1 LRAFKCGTSLAPTQG
16 TTLSEQPDKPDKMKN
31 NKAHVTIENVELLAS
46 KIAAAYGI
54 PMQDARDLA
63 EFNLNFADSYA
74 AAESR
79 IAA

>member
-1 LRAFKCGTSLAPTQG
+1 
-16 TTLSEQPDKPDKMKN
+16 MKN

-46 KIAAAYGI
+46 KIAAAFGI